1 MTRPMPTTSKSK
13 KINSQSIIESP
24 SAHSDRDQYSSSH
37 CIHIDTDQNGQS
49 DGASQAVIREHR
61 GSRRAAE
68 FSCRMRV
75 PDGTKQVLSFCR
87 ELFQKILC
95 PSFEGVGVMFSIANA
110 AGVIGRPNTATTTSE
125 FLSCDRLDKIDDC
138 LSGLWASL
146 IFSIQPSLSRKAASI
161 LSALT
166 EARSAG
172 CAFSTALKT
181 MYERKSVIS

>member
-1 MTRPMPTTSKSK
+1 MARPGPAAPPAPGLWTASHLFASHMTRPMPTTSKSK
-13 KINSQSIIESP
+13 KINSQSIIEFP

-75 PDGTKQVLSFCR
+75 PDGTKQVFSFCR

-95 PSFEGVGVMFSIANA
+95 PSFEGVGGHA
-110 AGVIGRPNTATTTSE
+110 
-125 FLSCDRLDKIDDC
+125 
-138 LSGLWASL
+138 
-146 IFSIQPSLSRKAASI
+146 
-161 LSALT
+161 
-166 EARSAG
+166 
-172 CAFSTALKT
+172 
-181 MYERKSVIS
+181 